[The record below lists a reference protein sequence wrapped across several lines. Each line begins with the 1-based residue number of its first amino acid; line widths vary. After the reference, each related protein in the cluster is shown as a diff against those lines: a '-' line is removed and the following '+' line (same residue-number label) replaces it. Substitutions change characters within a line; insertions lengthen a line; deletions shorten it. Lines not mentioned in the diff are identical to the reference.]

1 MLFTGPA
8 THVTNLASCFVNQHC
23 YLIANRSSLSVKT
36 ANVKGVQKCHATC
49 QLPCDVLLN
58 SRLSSQTAS
67 LSQQLASL
75 SSGTVGVTS
84 PCNNWHQRRHQ
95 QLPTHHLLM
104 ITHTN
109 TQTINQSISGLSGAT
124 TARTTSW
131 MMSGY
136 DCLNKKT
143 FNNRQKVDS
152 EFAAK
157 TPVGSVFQMKLQPQ
171 RLGC

>member
-1 MLFTGPA
+1 
-8 THVTNLASCFVNQHC
+8 
-23 YLIANRSSLSVKT
+23 
-36 ANVKGVQKCHATC
+36 
-49 QLPCDVLLN
+49 
-58 SRLSSQTAS
+58 
-67 LSQQLASL
+67 
-75 SSGTVGVTS
+75 
-84 PCNNWHQRRHQ
+84 
-95 QLPTHHLLM
+95 M

-136 DCLNKKT
+136 DCLNKKR

-157 TPVGSVFQMKLQPQ
+157 TPVGSVFQMKPQPQ